1 MFSTDISLN
10 PTAFGG
16 TNAAKVYSLVL
27 PLGTDTS
34 LRRVSAT
41 SATTPETV
49 KISHQSS
56 SSKNEVG
63 VIQYQQ
69 HLVRLD
75 QSFVDTIKGTG
86 QLSAWMVL
94 RNPIG
99 TTAITSQMIIDII
112 GRLFAFEQ
120 TAGALDKIL
129 NNEP

>member
-1 MFSTDISLN
+1 MFNTDIILN

-16 TNAAKVYSLVL
+16 TNANKTYSLVL
-27 PLGTDTS
+27 PLGADSS

-41 SATTPETV
+41 SATTPETL
-49 KISHQSS
+49 KIAHQQT

-63 VIQYQQ
+63 TLAYNQ
-69 HLVRLD
+69 HLLRLD
-75 QSFVDTIKGTG
+75 QAFTDSIKGTG
-86 QLSAWMVL
+86 ALSAWFCL

-99 TTAITSQMIIDII
+99 TTAITSQMIIDLI

-120 TAGALDKIL
+120 SSGYLDKIL

>member
-1 MFSTDISLN
+1 MFGTDVSLN

-27 PLGTDTS
+27 PLGSDSS
-34 LRRVSAT
+34 LRRVSST

-49 KISHQSS
+49 KISHQVS

-63 VIQYQQ
+63 VLQYNQ
-69 HLVRLD
+69 HLIRLD
-75 QSFVDTIKGTG
+75 ESFTDTLKGSG
-86 QLSAWMVL
+86 QLSAWLVI

-99 TTAITSQMIIDII
+99 TTAVTSQKIIDII

>member
-1 MFSTDISLN
+1 MFNTDISLN
-10 PTAFGG
+10 PTTFGG

-41 SATTPETV
+41 SATTPETL
-49 KISHQSS
+49 KIAHQSS

-63 VIQYQQ
+63 VLQYSQ
-69 HLVRLD
+69 HLIRLD
-75 QSFVDTIKGTG
+75 ESFTDPIKGSG
-86 QLSAWMVL
+86 QLSAWLVL

-99 TTAITSQMIIDII
+99 TTVITSQKILDIL
-112 GRLFAFEQ
+112 GRLLAFEQ
-120 TAGALDKIL
+120 TAGNLDKIL

>member
-1 MFSTDISLN
+1 MFNTDISLN
-10 PTAFGG
+10 PTSFGG

-27 PLGTDTS
+27 PLGSDTS
-34 LRRVSAT
+34 LRRVAST
-41 SATTPETV
+41 SATTPETL

-63 VIQYQQ
+63 VIQYNQ

-75 QSFVDTIKGTG
+75 ESFTDVIKGTG
-86 QLSAWMVL
+86 ALSAWLVI

-99 TTAITSQMIIDII
+99 TTAITSQKILDII

>member
-1 MFSTDISLN
+1 MFNTDISLN

-27 PLGTDTS
+27 PLGSDTS
-34 LRRVSAT
+34 IRRVSST
-41 SATTPETV
+41 SSTTPEIL
-49 KISHQSS
+49 KIAHQQSQVQ
-56 SSKNEVG
+56 NEVG
-63 VIQYQQ
+63 KLAYNQ
-69 HLVRLD
+69 HLIRLD
-75 QSFVDTIKGTG
+75 QSFTDVVKGTG
-86 QLSAWMVL
+86 VLSAWLVV

-120 TAGALDKIL
+120 TSGALDKIL

>member
-1 MFSTDISLN
+1 MFNTDISLN

-34 LRRVSAT
+34 LRRVSTT
-41 SATTPETV
+41 SATTPETL
-49 KISHQSS
+49 KIAHQLS

-63 VIQYQQ
+63 TLQYNQ
-69 HLVRLD
+69 HLIRLD
-75 QSFVDTIKGTG
+75 QSFTDAIKGSG
-86 QLSAWMVL
+86 QLSAWLVL

-99 TTAITSQMIIDII
+99 TTAITNQMIIDMV

>member
-10 PTAFGG
+10 PTSFGG

-27 PLGTDTS
+27 PLSTDAS

-41 SATTPETV
+41 SATTPETL
-49 KISHQSS
+49 KIAHQSS

-63 VIQYQQ
+63 VLAYGQ
-69 HLVRLD
+69 HLIRLD
-75 QSFVDTIKGTG
+75 QAFTDPVKGTG
-86 QLSAWMVL
+86 TLSAWLVL

-99 TTAITSQMIIDII
+99 TTVITSQSIIDIL
-112 GRLFAFEQ
+112 GRLIAFEQ
-120 TAGALDKIL
+120 TAGTLDKVL